1 MLETG
6 IKWQMHLTSETFK
19 SSSGLK
25 TGPIKVDDNIE
36 TKKQS
41 FLEKQPCWPFFHEGT
56 NAFQFS
62 VSRFHTRRI
71 ERLRRYNHQTALNA
85 SYLPFSY

>member
-25 TGPIKVDDNIE
+25 TGPVKVDDNIE
-36 TKKQS
+36 TKKT
-41 FLEKQPCWPFFHEGT
+41 EFFGKTALLAVFSRGHKCIPI
-56 NAFQFS
+56 FS
-62 VSRFHTRRI
+62 V
-71 ERLRRYNHQTALNA
+71 
-85 SYLPFSY
+85 PFSYKAH

>member
-6 IKWQMHLTSETFK
+6 IKCQMHLTSETLK

-36 TKKQS
+36 TKNRVFWENS
-41 FLEKQPCWPFFHEGT
+41 LSGRFFTRAQMHS
-56 NAFQFS
+56 NFQCPVF
-62 VSRFHTRRI
+62 I
-71 ERLRRYNHQTALNA
+71 QGALND
-85 SYLPFSY
+85 